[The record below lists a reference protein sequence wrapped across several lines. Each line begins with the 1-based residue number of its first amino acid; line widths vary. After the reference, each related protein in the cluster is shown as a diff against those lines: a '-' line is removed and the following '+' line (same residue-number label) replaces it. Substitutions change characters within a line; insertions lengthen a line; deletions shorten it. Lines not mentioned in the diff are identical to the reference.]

1 MFTKKQ
7 TDSVTSFQEE
17 SKNIFN
23 VFTETVNRLSTINSK
38 IENASENRKVK
49 ANELILFS
57 LLYQE
62 CEADAVYKK
71 GLNYLYKRTNTTK
84 HTVLRCLSVLID
96 RNLITKK
103 QGTNRNPSEYHINY
117 QVLQQYIDQ

>member
-23 VFTETVNRLSTINSK
+23 VFTETVNKLSTINSK

-49 ANELILFS
+49 ANELIS
-57 LLYQE
+57 
-62 CEADAVYKK
+62 EAEQLDAQKVKNKK
-71 GLNYLYKRTNTTK
+71 FIEKINSFLN
-84 HTVLRCLSVLID
+84 D
-96 RNLITKK
+96 
-103 QGTNRNPSEYHINY
+103 
-117 QVLQQYIDQ
+117 

>member
-23 VFTETVNRLSTINSK
+23 VFTETVNKLSTINSK

-49 ANELILFS
+49 ANELMS
-57 LLYQE
+57 
-62 CEADAVYKK
+62 EAEQLDAQKVKNEK
-71 GLNYLYKRTNTTK
+71 FIEKINSFLN
-84 HTVLRCLSVLID
+84 D
-96 RNLITKK
+96 
-103 QGTNRNPSEYHINY
+103 
-117 QVLQQYIDQ
+117 

>member
-23 VFTETVNRLSTINSK
+23 VFTETVNKLSTINSK

-49 ANELILFS
+49 ANELIS
-57 LLYQE
+57 
-62 CEADAVYKK
+62 EAEQLDAQKSKK
-71 GLNYLYKRTNTTK
+71 RKIYRKN
-84 HTVLRCLSVLID
+84 
-96 RNLITKK
+96 
-103 QGTNRNPSEYHINY
+103 
-117 QVLQQYIDQ
+117 

>member
-23 VFTETVNRLSTINSK
+23 FFTETVNKLSTINSK

-49 ANELILFS
+49 ASELMSEAEQLDAQKVKNEKFIEKINSF
-57 LLYQE
+57 
-62 CEADAVYKK
+62 
-71 GLNYLYKRTNTTK
+71 LN
-84 HTVLRCLSVLID
+84 D
-96 RNLITKK
+96 
-103 QGTNRNPSEYHINY
+103 
-117 QVLQQYIDQ
+117 

>member
-23 VFTETVNRLSTINSK
+23 VFTETVNKLSTINSK

-49 ANELILFS
+49 ANELIS
-57 LLYQE
+57 
-62 CEADAVYKK
+62 EAEQLDAQKVKNEKFIY
-71 GLNYLYKRTNTTK
+71 GR
-84 HTVLRCLSVLID
+84 
-96 RNLITKK
+96 
-103 QGTNRNPSEYHINY
+103 
-117 QVLQQYIDQ
+117 

>member
-23 VFTETVNRLSTINSK
+23 VFTETVNKLSTINSK

-49 ANELILFS
+49 ANELISESEQL
-57 LLYQE
+57 
-62 CEADAVYKK
+62 DAQKVKNEK
-71 GLNYLYKRTNTTK
+71 FIEKINSFLN
-84 HTVLRCLSVLID
+84 D
-96 RNLITKK
+96 
-103 QGTNRNPSEYHINY
+103 
-117 QVLQQYIDQ
+117 

>member
-23 VFTETVNRLSTINSK
+23 VFTETVNKLSTINSK

-49 ANELILFS
+49 ASELMSEAEQLDAQKVKNEKFIEKINSF
-57 LLYQE
+57 
-62 CEADAVYKK
+62 
-71 GLNYLYKRTNTTK
+71 LN
-84 HTVLRCLSVLID
+84 D
-96 RNLITKK
+96 
-103 QGTNRNPSEYHINY
+103 
-117 QVLQQYIDQ
+117 

>member
-7 TDSVTSFQEE
+7 TDSVTSFQEK

-49 ANELILFS
+49 ANELIS
-57 LLYQE
+57 
-62 CEADAVYKK
+62 EAEQLDAQKVKNEK
-71 GLNYLYKRTNTTK
+71 FIEKINSFLN
-84 HTVLRCLSVLID
+84 D
-96 RNLITKK
+96 
-103 QGTNRNPSEYHINY
+103 
-117 QVLQQYIDQ
+117 

>member
-23 VFTETVNRLSTINSK
+23 VFTETVNKLSTINSK

-49 ANELILFS
+49 ANELIS
-57 LLYQE
+57 
-62 CEADAVYKK
+62 EAEQLDAKK
-71 GLNYLYKRTNTTK
+71 VKNEKFIEKINSFLN
-84 HTVLRCLSVLID
+84 D
-96 RNLITKK
+96 
-103 QGTNRNPSEYHINY
+103 
-117 QVLQQYIDQ
+117 

>member
-23 VFTETVNRLSTINSK
+23 VFTETVNKLSTINSK

-49 ANELILFS
+49 ANELIS
-57 LLYQE
+57 
-62 CEADAVYKK
+62 EAEQLDAQKVKNEK
-71 GLNYLYKRTNTTK
+71 FIEKN
-84 HTVLRCLSVLID
+84 
-96 RNLITKK
+96 
-103 QGTNRNPSEYHINY
+103 
-117 QVLQQYIDQ
+117 

>member
-23 VFTETVNRLSTINSK
+23 VFTETVNKLSTINSK

-49 ANELILFS
+49 ANELIS
-57 LLYQE
+57 
-62 CEADAVYKK
+62 EAEQLDAQKVKNEK
-71 GLNYLYKRTNTTK
+71 INSFLN
-84 HTVLRCLSVLID
+84 D
-96 RNLITKK
+96 
-103 QGTNRNPSEYHINY
+103 
-117 QVLQQYIDQ
+117 

>member
-23 VFTETVNRLSTINSK
+23 VFTETVNKLSTINSK

-49 ANELILFS
+49 ANELIS
-57 LLYQE
+57 
-62 CEADAVYKK
+62 EAEQLGAQKVKNEK
-71 GLNYLYKRTNTTK
+71 FIEKINSFLN
-84 HTVLRCLSVLID
+84 D
-96 RNLITKK
+96 
-103 QGTNRNPSEYHINY
+103 
-117 QVLQQYIDQ
+117 

>member
-23 VFTETVNRLSTINSK
+23 VFTETVNKLSTINSK

-49 ANELILFS
+49 ANELIS
-57 LLYQE
+57 
-62 CEADAVYKK
+62 EAEQLDAQKVKNEK
-71 GLNYLYKRTNTTK
+71 FIEKINSFLN
-84 HTVLRCLSVLID
+84 D
-96 RNLITKK
+96 
-103 QGTNRNPSEYHINY
+103 
-117 QVLQQYIDQ
+117 

>member
-23 VFTETVNRLSTINSK
+23 VFTETVNKLSTINSK

-49 ANELILFS
+49 ASELMSEAEQLDAQKVKNERFIEKINSF
-57 LLYQE
+57 
-62 CEADAVYKK
+62 
-71 GLNYLYKRTNTTK
+71 LN
-84 HTVLRCLSVLID
+84 D
-96 RNLITKK
+96 
-103 QGTNRNPSEYHINY
+103 
-117 QVLQQYIDQ
+117 

>member
-23 VFTETVNRLSTINSK
+23 VFTETVNILSTVNSK

-49 ANELILFS
+49 ANELIS
-57 LLYQE
+57 
-62 CEADAVYKK
+62 EAEQLDAQKVKNEK
-71 GLNYLYKRTNTTK
+71 FIEKINSFLN
-84 HTVLRCLSVLID
+84 D
-96 RNLITKK
+96 
-103 QGTNRNPSEYHINY
+103 
-117 QVLQQYIDQ
+117 

>member
-23 VFTETVNRLSTINSK
+23 VFTETVNKLSTINSK

-49 ANELILFS
+49 ANELIS
-57 LLYQE
+57 
-62 CEADAVYKK
+62 EAEQLGAQKVKNEK
-71 GLNYLYKRTNTTK
+71 CIEKINSFLN
-84 HTVLRCLSVLID
+84 D
-96 RNLITKK
+96 
-103 QGTNRNPSEYHINY
+103 
-117 QVLQQYIDQ
+117 

>member
-23 VFTETVNRLSTINSK
+23 VFTETVNKLSTINSK

-49 ANELILFS
+49 ANELIS
-57 LLYQE
+57 
-62 CEADAVYKK
+62 EAEQLDAQKVKNEK
-71 GLNYLYKRTNTTK
+71 LIEKINSFLN
-84 HTVLRCLSVLID
+84 D
-96 RNLITKK
+96 
-103 QGTNRNPSEYHINY
+103 
-117 QVLQQYIDQ
+117 

>member
-23 VFTETVNRLSTINSK
+23 VFTEAVNKLSTINSK

-49 ANELILFS
+49 ANELIS
-57 LLYQE
+57 
-62 CEADAVYKK
+62 EAEQLDAQKVKNEK
-71 GLNYLYKRTNTTK
+71 FIEKINSFLN
-84 HTVLRCLSVLID
+84 D
-96 RNLITKK
+96 
-103 QGTNRNPSEYHINY
+103 
-117 QVLQQYIDQ
+117 

>member
-49 ANELILFS
+49 ANELIS
-57 LLYQE
+57 
-62 CEADAVYKK
+62 EAEQLDAQKVKNEK
-71 GLNYLYKRTNTTK
+71 FIEKINSFLN
-84 HTVLRCLSVLID
+84 D
-96 RNLITKK
+96 
-103 QGTNRNPSEYHINY
+103 
-117 QVLQQYIDQ
+117 

>member
-23 VFTETVNRLSTINSK
+23 VFTETVNKLSTINSK

-49 ANELILFS
+49 ANELIS
-57 LLYQE
+57 
-62 CEADAVYKK
+62 EAEQLDAQKVKNEK
-71 GLNYLYKRTNTTK
+71 FIEKINSFLNN
-84 HTVLRCLSVLID
+84 
-96 RNLITKK
+96 
-103 QGTNRNPSEYHINY
+103 
-117 QVLQQYIDQ
+117 

>member
-23 VFTETVNRLSTINSK
+23 VFTETVNRLSTVNSK

-49 ANELILFS
+49 ANELIS
-57 LLYQE
+57 
-62 CEADAVYKK
+62 EAEQLDAQKVKNEK
-71 GLNYLYKRTNTTK
+71 FIEKINSFLN
-84 HTVLRCLSVLID
+84 D
-96 RNLITKK
+96 
-103 QGTNRNPSEYHINY
+103 
-117 QVLQQYIDQ
+117 